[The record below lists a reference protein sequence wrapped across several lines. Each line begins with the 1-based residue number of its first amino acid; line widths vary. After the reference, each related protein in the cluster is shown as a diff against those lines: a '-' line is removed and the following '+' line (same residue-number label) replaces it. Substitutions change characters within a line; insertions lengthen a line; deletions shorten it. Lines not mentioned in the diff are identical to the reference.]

1 MRLLE
6 VSRVGL
12 DLAERQLSQS
22 ASNLARA
29 SLPGAEVDV
38 AKEIVSLQT
47 AKAANAANVAVA
59 RTASEVMGTLVDM
72 MI

>member
-1 MRLLE
+1 M
-6 VSRVGL
+6 GMQ
-12 DLAERQLSQS
+12 LAERQLDQA

-29 SLPGAEVDV
+29 SVPGADVDV

-47 AKAANAANVAVA
+47 AKTANAANVAVA